1 VGCGSVFIHKDVKQV
16 IAENIRRIREKL
28 PENVTLVAVTKYQ
41 SLEETKAV
49 LDAGVLDLG
58 ESKVQDFLK
67 KYESL
72 GNYPRWHFIGHLQ
85 KNKVKYLIGKTFLIH
100 SADSV
105 ELLNT
110 IERESKKQGIETHVL
125 LQLNLARED
134 SKSGILLEDLD
145 AVLKIIP
152 DYQFVKVKGLMAM
165 GPMTENNEKIRNIF
179 MELKRIYDKI
189 NTDSVDDNIEMNY
202 LSMGMTDDY
211 TIAIEEGSNM
221 IRVGRKIFS

>member
-1 VGCGSVFIHKDVKQV
+1 MIS
-16 IAENIRRIREKL
+16 ENIKRIKSEI

-41 SLEETKAV
+41 SLEATQAV
-49 LDAGVLDLG
+49 LEAGVLDLG

-67 KYESL
+67 KYEVL
-72 GNYPRWHFIGHLQ
+72 GDQPRWHFIGHLQ

-100 SADSV
+100 SVDSI
-105 ELLNT
+105 ELMDV
-110 IERESKKQGIETHVL
+110 IEKEGKKQGIVTDVL

-134 SKSGILLEDLD
+134 SKSGILEENLQT
-145 AVLKIIP
+145 VLNELSG
-152 DYQFVKVKGLMAM
+152 YQFVRIKGLMAM
-165 GPMTENNEKIRNIF
+165 GPLTQNIDKIREIF
-179 MELKRIYDKI
+179 VDLKKIYDRIKEE
-189 NTDSVDDNIEMNY
+189 SVGEVIQMNY